1 MATTADS
8 IIIELRARLDQY
20 ERDLRRAER
29 RFDDTM
35 RGIRGE
41 SRRMERDVS
50 RNADAVGQQF
60 RALAGTIAAAFSAQ
74 QIAQL
79 ADGYT
84 RFTNQLKVAGLEGAA
99 LADVQEQLFAIGQKN
114 GVQLEILGSLYGR
127 VSQSA
132 GDLGASSAQILEL
145 TRGVAAGLR
154 VQGASAEQAS
164 GAILGLVQAL
174 GSTTVKAEEFNQINE
189 GAPALLRGVAQNID
203 AAGGSI
209 SKLRTLVVEG
219 KVTNTEFFEA
229 FLAGSAALQEQAEK
243 ANLTIANSFTVL
255 NNALGKYIGEADQSL
270 SATEQIS
277 GAIISLSENLDTVA
291 TAIGVLSAVL
301 IGRFAAG
308 MVAGAASTGVAS
320 AAIFAL
326 QARAIGAAT
335 TLEALAFA
343 GTAAGRALLA
353 AFGGPVGLAVT
364 ALTLGIFYL
373 ATQTESAE
381 QRVQSLAKSAD
392 DAAAEADRME
402 ARLRAAGVAMYQVD
416 EASGDAASG
425 IAGVGRSA
433 KSAERDL
440 YDLEQQAIRTAT
452 ALIDTRLQENTRRRV
467 EVGRDDRRGRTAA
480 GSREASDSG
489 DIFGDRGRR
498 ERNAE
503 AEQLDR
509 EFRELTRQRNAI
521 IQGVRNGVDV
531 NNNAPPP
538 RPGASGAP
546 TGRPART
553 GSPSGRS
560 TVDPEA
566 AARAFADDVA
576 RGELELR
583 RALADAVGTAAAR
596 REVEREAIRVEQE
609 SNARAIKADEDLT
622 DAQREKLL
630 ALNDQ
635 IAAARLAAIAAEGE
649 REAIENGLL
658 LRQQDLRNQQDV
670 LRLQAQLAD
679 TAKERRAIELRL
691 LDLQYEEERIR
702 LQAIADNEALAAAER
717 EAARRRLASLDEQQG
732 LERER
737 VERDTEGPLERRRRE
752 LNRSPE
758 QLEELAEQW
767 VVDTLDSV
775 QSRLR
780 DAISNAIGVDD
791 PLLASILDLFIEQ
804 VILRPIADA
813 LAAQAGG
820 AGGGGGGGLAS
831 FFTAAASIFAGG
843 RASGGHVMG
852 GRMYRVNETGIE
864 GFQPAGSGKIIPLG
878 RMRGAGGGGSVVFQP
893 TFNIDASGVNPDG
906 FADHIVRAVRKE
918 TVAIVGEGMKRVNQ
932 GVPAR
937 LAQYERDGN

>member
-1 MATTADS
+1 MAVTADRV
-8 IIIELRARLDQY
+8 IVQLEAKLDRY
-20 ERDLRRAER
+20 EANVRRAEA
-29 RFDDTM
+29 RFDAATKSIANDAK
-35 RGIRGE
+35 
-41 SRRMERDVS
+41 RMEREVS
-50 RNADAVGQQF
+50 RNADAVGQRF

-84 RFTNQLKVAGLEGAA
+84 RFTNQLKVAGIEGAA
-99 LADVQEQLFAIGQKN
+99 LADVQQRLFEIAQKN
-114 GVQLEILGSLYGR
+114 GVELETLGSLYGR

-154 VQGASAEQAS
+154 VQGASAAQAS

-209 SKLRTLVVEG
+209 SKLRALVVDG
-219 KVTNTEFFEA
+219 QVTNRQFFEA
-229 FLAGSAALQEQAEK
+229 FLAGSADLQAQAEK

-255 NNALGKYIGEADQSL
+255 NNALGQYIGQADQSL

-277 GAIISLSENLDTVA
+277 AAIIKLSENLDTVA
-291 TAIGVLSAVL
+291 AALGVIATILL
-301 IGRFAAG
+301 GRFVAG
-308 MVAGAASTGVAS
+308 MAAATVSTGVTS
-320 AAIFAL
+320 TAIFAL
-326 QARAIGAAT
+326 QARAAGAAT
-335 TLEALAFA
+335 TMEALAL
-343 GTAAGRALLA
+343 TSSVAGRAMLA

-364 ALTLGIFYL
+364 ALTLGVFYL

-402 ARLRAAGVAMYQVD
+402 SRLRAAGVAMYQVD
-416 EASGDAASG
+416 EASDDAASG

-467 EVGRDDRRGRTAA
+467 ELGRESAQARTAA
-480 GSREASDSG
+480 GSRQASDSG
-489 DIFGDRGRR
+489 DIFGRQGRR

-531 NNNAPPP
+531 NNDAPPP

-609 SNARAIKADEDLT
+609 SNARAIRADEDLT

-670 LRLQAQLAD
+670 LRLQSQLAD

-732 LERER
+732 LDRER
-737 VERDTEGPLERRRRE
+737 VRRDTEGPLERRRRE

-775 QSRLR
+775 QNRLR

-791 PLLASILDLFIEQ
+791 PLLAGILDLFIEQ

-820 AGGGGGGGLAS
+820 SGGGIGGAIISGLGA
-831 FFTAAASIFAGG
+831 IFGGG
-843 RASGGHVMG
+843 RASGGHVMA

-878 RMRGAGGGGSVVFQP
+878 RMRGAGRGGSVVFQP

-906 FADHIVRAVRKE
+906 FADHIVRSVRKE
-918 TVAIVGEGMKRVNQ
+918 TVAIVSEGMKRVNQ

-937 LAQYERDGN
+937 LAQYQRDGN